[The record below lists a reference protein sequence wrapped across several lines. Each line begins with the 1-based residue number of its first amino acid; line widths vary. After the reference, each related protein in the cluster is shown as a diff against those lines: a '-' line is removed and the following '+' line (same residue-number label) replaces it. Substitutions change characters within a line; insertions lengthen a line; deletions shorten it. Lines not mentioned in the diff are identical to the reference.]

1 MNKKAK
7 AEAEKIKERF
17 KEPILVS
24 PEGDVCMTFKTL
36 DDKQA
41 KQCAIIYVN
50 GIIEEIVYSIV
61 ILKSTNIEFLEHS
74 NNQIKFYRSI
84 LTELENK

>member
-1 MNKKAK
+1 MNKAK

-36 DDKQA
+36 DDKQST
-41 KQCAIIYVN
+41 QCAIIDVKHT
-50 GIIEEIVYSIV
+50 IEH
-61 ILKSTNIEFLEHS
+61 IESMYPHPRYGSELDRY
-74 NNQIKFYRSI
+74 QSI